1 MRKSNSQVVLY
12 GEQSHLSRGFL
23 LEGCE
28 SQEDF
33 LLFILMK
40 QMLSR
45 CIQMSIKNLRILNRG
60 KTALKDI
67 SYLKISVMGFLAF
80 SLLNNV

>member
-1 MRKSNSQVVLY
+1 MVQN

-45 CIQMSIKNLRILNRG
+45 CIQMSIKNLRILNRE
-60 KTALKDI
+60 TALKDI